1 MLKRE
6 SWNSQVGFCLA
17 CIGSAVG
24 IGNIWRFPYI
34 TGENGGGAFLVP
46 YVIITVCFGAMFMIL
61 EFAVG
66 RYYKNS
72 VIECFAKIRTKFKWF
87 GIVTVTV
94 TFVILSYYLVIL
106 GWILSFF
113 VLMVMGDGF
122 DFESYVSSWYPVVSF
137 VIVLVIT
144 FLIVQ
149 RGISAGIEKL
159 NKIGISLLIAL
170 LLPLTAYALTLD
182 GASQGLEYYLT
193 PDFDVLK
200 ESSIWSTAFGQ
211 VFFSLSLGGGIL
223 LTYGS
228 YLTGKNSLV
237 KSTAII
243 VTSNAM
249 VSFIAGLMIFSI
261 VFTFGMNPEGGIAL
275 VFKVMPS
282 IFGSMEFGLIVGSA
296 FFLLLLVAGITSAVS
311 MFQVPVSALEDST
324 NFSKRKSSGIVI
336 AAVFGL
342 GIITSLSYSA
352 ANLELFGQPIL
363 DVLDTYFGSYG
374 LSISAVIFVII
385 VTWFIEKK
393 KLIEQINLYSNVRIP
408 IQILQIVR
416 FVLPIMVIAS
426 IFSTILQI

>member
-1 MLKRE
+1 M
-6 SWNSQVGFCLA
+6 GFCLA

-193 PDFDVLK
+193 PDFDVLQ

-324 NFSKRKSSGIVI
+324 NFSKRKASGIVI

-426 IFSTILQI
+426 IFSTILHI

>member
-1 MLKRE
+1 M
-6 SWNSQVGFCLA
+6 GFCLA